1 MSISVSQL
9 IAEVKVVGVEQ
20 GEAKLKGMG
29 STIEKTSGGFKG
41 MLANAFSFASG
52 MAIFNVASQAVG
64 FLKDHFSDMFTLV
77 TGHQAIMAQTAQ
89 AIKSTGDA
97 SGLTALSLNEMAV
110 ALSRTTLYSEDAVQR
125 GENLLLTF
133 TNIGK
138 NVFPQAT
145 QAMLDM
151 SQAMGQDVKE
161 SAIQLGKAL
170 NDPLKGMSALQRIG
184 VTFSQTQKDLIKN
197 YMAHGEIAKA
207 QAVILQ
213 ELGKEFGKSAQA
225 AGGTFG
231 GQLQILGH
239 YFDEFKEKIGNAVLP
254 ILTKF
259 LGFISGSVLPT
270 LSRFG
275 DWFSSHIV
283 PALQNLASHI
293 GPVIGAFSKWIGSG
307 QALRDVMGA
316 VKPILDFLVPLISR
330 LKDAAT
336 NLWNVLGPLL
346 ARFGEWVQKSGIL
359 QFAISAIVGWIGLL
373 IMGWTGVLN
382 LAAGILTFFSTSG
395 SNAKGLWQV
404 LQGIGTFLAQ
414 TFKPVWVQL
423 VDVFNSQIK
432 PSWNNLVTAMKPA
445 LPFFQL
451 LGYIIGGVLAVALG
465 LLVGIIAGV
474 IKAVAG
480 LISGLAVALGGVIE
494 IISGVLQIVGGIIGF
509 FVDLFT
515 GHFDKLGAD
524 LGAIMSGIGTMFRGV
539 WNVIAG
545 IFEAA
550 FGLIWGLVSGFV
562 QGVIGFFQML
572 WGALVGHSIIPD
584 MINGIIGFFASLP
597 GKVFGILVGFIA
609 GAIGFFLNLR
619 QQAINHIVIMVAD
632 LIARFT
638 HLHEQGLQ
646 IAMNLVTGVMT
657 WFQHLRDNLVNIVS
671 GMVQRIVGF
680 FQDLWNKLIG
690 HSIIPDLDR
699 GVSASF
705 AHMASSAS
713 QSAATMAQ
721 NVKNAAQD
729 MSTKTLSTIGQLT
742 DGAMAML
749 RQLGDEGESMMAGLD
764 ASAANYFNDVAS
776 YVASADAKRVISG
789 YHLSPNIVNKN
800 FASGTDYAPGG
811 MAWVGEQGPELMY
824 VPRGVGIVPHN
835 LSMAA
840 SRGSQGP
847 IHITVEVYL
856 DGARLTGKL
865 MPHIVDKIR
874 LATGKRM

>member
-9 IAEVKVVGVEQ
+9 IAEVKVEGVEQ

-29 STIEKTSGGFKG
+29 STIEKTSSGFKG

-52 MAIFNVASQAVG
+52 MGIFNIASQAVG
-64 FLKDHFSDMFTLV
+64 FLKDTLQG
-77 TGHQAIMAQTAQ
+77 TFQESMDAADELAQTNKVLQ
-89 AIKSTGDA
+89 STHDA
-97 SGLTALSLNEMAV
+97 SGMAASAIVDLAGSLSHLTKF
-110 ALSRTTLYSEDAVQR
+110 TDDQVQI

-138 NVFPQAT
+138 DTFPLAT
-145 QAMLDM
+145 KAMLDM
-151 SQAMGQDVKE
+151 SQAMGQDVKS

-170 NDPLKGMSALQRIG
+170 NDPLKGMTALQRIG

-197 YMAHGEIAKA
+197 YMQHGELAKA
-207 QAVILQ
+207 QAVILG
-213 ELGKEFGKSAQA
+213 ELQREFGGSAVA
-225 AGGTFG
+225 AGKTFG
-231 GQLQILGH
+231 GSLKILGQ
-239 YFDEFKEKIGNAVLP
+239 YFDDFKQQLGDAVLP
-254 ILTKF
+254 ILAKF
-259 LGFISGSVLPT
+259 VGFLSSTVMPILG
-270 LSRFG
+270 RFG
-275 DWFSSHIV
+275 DWFGKVVV
-283 PALQNLASHI
+283 PALAGFMSHI
-293 GPVIGAFSKWIGSG
+293 EPVVSAIWKWVSSG

-316 VKPILDFLVPLISR
+316 VKPILDFLVPLVSK

-336 NLWNVLGPLL
+336 NLWTVLAPLL
-346 ARFGEWVQKSGIL
+346 ARFGEWIGKSGIL
-359 QFAISAIVGWIGLL
+359 QGVISAIVGWIGLL
-373 IMGWTGVLN
+373 IMGWTGLLN
-382 LAAGILTFFSTSG
+382 LAAGIITFFSTSG
-395 SNAKGLWQV
+395 SNAKGLWQI
-404 LQGIGTFLAQ
+404 LQGIGTFLMQ

-474 IKAVAG
+474 IKAIAG
-480 LISGLAVALGGVIE
+480 LISGLAVALGGIVE
-494 IISGVLQIVGGIIGF
+494 IISGVLQVVGGIIGF

-584 MINGIIGFFASLP
+584 MIASIISFFASLP

-609 GAIGFFLNLR
+609 GAIGFFLSLR

-657 WFQHLRDNLVNIVS
+657 RFQHLRDNLVNIVS
-671 GMVQRIVGF
+671 GMVQKVLGF
-680 FQDLWNKLIG
+680 FQDLWNKLVG
-690 HSIIPDLDR
+690 HSIIPDLDAS
-699 GVSASF
+699 VSASF
-705 AHMASSAS
+705 RHMANSAS

-721 NVKNAAQD
+721 NVKNAALD
-729 MSTKTLSTIGQLT
+729 MSTKTLSTIGHLT
-742 DGAMAML
+742 DGAIAML

-824 VPRGVGIVPHN
+824 VPRGARIVPHN

-847 IHITVEVYL
+847 THITVEVYL